1 MIAFDTDVKQLRLK
15 LPTDWESYA
24 WMGHLQKAAAAQNSS
39 PV

>member
-1 MIAFDTDVKQLRLK
+1 MIAFDTDAKQLRLK
-15 LPTDWESYA
+15 FPTDWESYA